1 MPWKGAAFFMNSD
14 LFNIESKSNMAQ
26 KQQKLCSKQQPN
38 FLSTLTG
45 EQAVITSLQS
55 PFQTRV
61 AEFPY

>member
-1 MPWKGAAFFMNSD
+1 MNSD

-55 PFQTRV
+55 LFQTRV